1 MRLECSTGGEI
12 CWFSPTHSVKDHAYS
27 ALKCLRFATILL
39 IKITATQEEVALSYH
54 RVRGLYFL
62 AVVFAATVCVPITT
76 NIYTI
81 RYNIKYKAKNY
92 MF

>member
-1 MRLECSTGGEI
+1 MRLECSTVGEI
-12 CWFSPTHSVKDHAYS
+12 CWFSPTHSHSVKDH
-27 ALKCLRFATILL
+27 ALKCLRLAITLL
-39 IKITATQEEVALSYH
+39 IKITATQEEAALSYH
-54 RVRGLYFL
+54 RVHGLYFR
-62 AVVFAATVCVPITT
+62 AVVFAATVCVPIAT